1 LIIADP
7 FYAEKYIEMVK
18 KAINMKETENEAT
31 STLWKAKHGTA
42 VDHEATLAFLSLRQ
56 SYNKT
61 FINKKKLVKTLF
73 GRKLDQLNEMGYSV
87 GEGGREKCR
96 QKFANLQSS
105 YLRTKEKRRRTGEEK
120 VQDSPYFQE
129 MDAILGDKHKT
140 QPLLVIDS
148 LNSTLTY
155 QDIQLWLEKPPLL

>member
-1 LIIADP
+1 
-7 FYAEKYIEMVK
+7 
-18 KAINMKETENEAT
+18 
-31 STLWKAKHGTA
+31 
-42 VDHEATLAFLSLRQ
+42 
-56 SYNKT
+56 
-61 FINKKKLVKTLF
+61 
-73 GRKLDQLNEMGYSV
+73 MGYSV

-155 QDIQLWLEKPPLL
+155 QDIQLWLEKPALL